1 MPGMDK
7 TQEIRRLH
15 QTMYEQSLLFLSLK
29 GSPDCDTSLMVE
41 TRALI
46 MHIYGRIQELV

>member
-15 QTMYEQSLLFLSLK
+15 QRMYEQSLLFLSMK
-29 GSPDCDTSLMVE
+29 GAPDCDTRLMVE
-41 TRALI
+41 TRQLI
-46 MHIYGRIQELV
+46 MRIYGRIQELV

>member
-1 MPGMDK
+1 MRGMDK

-15 QTMYEQSLLFLSLK
+15 QTMYEQSLIFLSLK

-41 TRALI
+41 TRELI
-46 MHIYGRIQELV
+46 MRIYGRIQELV